1 MRVVVSSEYH
11 MYRAP
16 DGGLYT
22 EVLCVYKYWARLLR
36 VFDEVQ
42 LLVRVRDAPLPAGA
56 RRVDGPG
63 VSAIPV
69 RDFVA
74 GRGLIPA
81 LPSLARAAYTAART
95 GDAFILHAPG
105 VMATALREALR
116 FSRSSYG
123 IEIVGDPTMSL
134 DGNDRLLSRLRHVG
148 AAAMREQAWNATVA
162 KFVTV
167 EALQR
172 LYPAN
177 PQAWQIVASDVEIPD
192 ELFDRPA
199 VPVRDSD
206 VLDLGFIGTLQRP
219 YKGLD
224 VLIDALAQTELPH
237 RLAVVGDGMLRP
249 GLEERARQRGIA
261 ERIEFRGFLPP
272 PAIFD
277 YLVTRDAM
285 VQPSRTE
292 GMPRVLIEAM
302 SVGLPC
308 LATPVG
314 GVPEL
319 LAPSEIVPV
328 DDPAALAKAIDA
340 LARDRLRRHEL
351 VEANRKTAWGYRT
364 SEGERRLLS
373 FYEAVRDRSG
383 RKPRIMRRRAGSSTT

>member
-1 MRVVVSSEYH
+1 

-22 EVLCVYKYWARLLR
+22 EVLCVYDYWKKLLR
-36 VFDEVQ
+36 VFDEVV
-42 LLVRVRDAPLPAGA
+42 LLVRVRDAPLPPGA

-69 RDFVA
+69 QDFVA
-74 GRGLIPA
+74 GRGLVSA
-81 LPSLARAAYTAART
+81 LPSIASAAFAAARV

-105 VMATALREALR
+105 VMATALRQALR
-116 FSRSSYG
+116 WTGASYG
-123 IEIVGDPTMSL
+123 IEVVGDPTMSL
-134 DGNDRLLSRLRHVG
+134 DGPDRLLSRLRHVG
-148 AAAMREQAWNATVA
+148 AAAMREQVRNAA
-162 KFVTV
+162 AALFVTAG
-167 EALQR
+167 ALQR
-172 LYPAN
+172 LYPPN
-177 PQAWQIVASDVEIPD
+177 PDAWQIVASDVEIPD
-192 ELFDRPA
+192 ELFATPS
-199 VPVRDSD
+199 VLVRDSE

-224 VLIDALAQTELPH
+224 VLIDALARTELPH

-249 GLEERARQRGIA
+249 GLEAQVRARGLGGRV
-261 ERIEFRGFLPP
+261 EFRGFLPP

-277 YLVTRDAM
+277 YLQTRDVQ

-308 LATPVG
+308 LSTPVG

-319 LAPSEIVPV
+319 LAPTEIFPV
-328 DDPAALAKAIDA
+328 DDAAALARTLDD
-340 LARDRLRRHEL
+340 LARDRPRRRR
-351 VEANRKTAWGYRT
+351 VAEANRRRAWDFRA
-364 SEGERRLLS
+364 SEGERRLVA
-373 FYEAVRDRSG
+373 FYTAVRERSG
-383 RKPRIMRRRAGSSTT
+383 RKRRIITRRAGSSTT